1 MIEKV
6 RKSTITDAFWKT
18 FQDKNPQAPDEYY
31 LLRFGG
37 SNAALATE
45 LANLVVNGSKRAT
58 ATLLR
63 DFENGAE
70 PVFPK
75 PGQLWV
81 LMNGAGD
88 PLSVVRTTQ
97 VDIVAFGDVDAAF
110 AWDEGEGDRSLA
122 RWRDAHLQY
131 FGSQAATQGF
141 KFDEHSKVVLER
153 FEVLWPNDSAS
164 KLGQVG

>member
-6 RKSTITDAFWKT
+6 SKSTITDAFWKT

-81 LMNGAGD
+81 LINGAGD